1 MDLCAR
7 MEIREEA
14 DIRRLAAVAKLLIK
28 REIQLG
34 DVFSCHGYSR
44 VDWLHEA
51 SVRS

>member
-1 MDLCAR
+1 MDLCTR
-7 MEIREEA
+7 TEIRKEA
-14 DIRRLAAVAKLLIK
+14 DIRHLASIAKLLVK